1 MKKLIFGLLA
11 ILPAS
16 AFAQY
21 NPEILRTPV
30 AQPPQRL
37 EIVLPTVNGYNIYKT
52 DLHTHSVYS
61 DGEVT
66 PAFRVREAHFDGL
79 DAIAI
84 TEHIEYRRIEG
95 KMLKFLKGYTDGK
108 ALKAQNTDLIRKD
121 ITDAGILADLNYPV
135 EEAIKESKKYSVL
148 VIPGAEITREPVKIG
163 HFNALFTKDNN
174 KIYDPDPLQSI
185 KNAREQGAL
194 IQHNHPGWRRT
205 SNAKT
210 EFETTVYKE
219 GLIDGIEVSNGGST
233 YPNIIDRAREEKLF
247 VAANTDIHT
256 TTAEYYRLKGHMRN
270 MTLIF
275 AKECTLESLRE
286 ALEAKRTLAYS
297 GGYISGDEQLLKD
310 LFLASVKCEIVSTN
324 KKTGEK
330 TVSITNMCS
339 FTYQFKASKNGL
351 PINLLPFQNYQFK
364 IAKDRK
370 LSLTVTNMLCGEN
383 AHPVIAV
390 HKILK

>member
-1 MKKLIFGLLA
+1 MKKLIFSLLA

-16 AFAQY
+16 SFAQY

-30 AQPPQRL
+30 AQPPLRQ
-37 EIVLPTVNGYNIYKT
+37 EIILPTVNGYNIYKT

-84 TEHIEYRRIEG
+84 TEHVEYRRIEG

-121 ITDAGILADLNYPV
+121 VTDAGILADLNYPV

-174 KIYDPDPLQSI
+174 KIYHPDPLQSI

-210 EFETTVYKE
+210 EFETTVYNE

>member
-1 MKKLIFGLLA
+1 MKKLIFSLLA

-16 AFAQY
+16 AFAQH

-37 EIVLPTVNGYNIYKT
+37 EIILPTVNGYNIYKT
-52 DLHTHSVYS
+52 DLHTHSIYS
-61 DGEVT
+61 DAEVT
-66 PAFRVREAHFDGL
+66 PAFRVREAHYDGL

-84 TEHIEYRRIEG
+84 TEHVEYRRIEP

-108 ALKAQNTDLIRKD
+108 VVKGQNTDVIRKEA
-121 ITDAGILADLNYPV
+121 TEAGILSDLNYSV

-174 KIYDPDPLQSI
+174 TIYDPDPLKSI

-210 EFETTVYKE
+210 EFETIAYNE
-219 GLIDGIEVSNGGST
+219 GLIDGIEVANGGSL
-233 YPNIIDRAREEKLF
+233 YPNIIDRAREEKLY

-256 TTAEYYRLKGHMRN
+256 TTAECYGLKGQLRN

-339 FTYQFKASKNGL
+339 FTYQFKASKNAL
-351 PINLLPFQNYQFK
+351 PINLEPFKNYQFK

-370 LSLTVTNMLCGEN
+370 LTLTITNMLYGEK
-383 AHPVIAV
+383 AHPVIPM